1 MAYDIINDYDWTSM
15 PKGSPLRY
23 DTPQLFVKA
32 YELNKNQTINRFRNY
47 VTVATEKDPLKFYDK
62 LYSDAT
68 TPTEDYYLFPFFGDN
83 IRSFTNTFGD
93 TFKNGFGGTGVG
105 QALDSAIQSYGG
117 AAVDVAQ
124 IASSVAGPIGS
135 ALKNMGLNSIGDKLM
150 QSDGDGNA
158 GSYIETPKFYDFTS
172 ASEGPLEVNFVL
184 SNTIDSASIEKNYN
198 FIKHIIKHNRPYRID
213 AISMTPPRIYEVTLK
228 GWRYMRWAYCNSL
241 NVSFLG
247 ARKMIGDKIVP
258 EGYSIS
264 MSFTPL
270 TIEPANFVDFLS
282 ETGGQ
287 GFSGA
292 VQQAGPPQI

>member
-15 PKGSPLRY
+15 PKGSTLRY

-47 VTVATEKDPLKFYDK
+47 VTVVTKTNPFEFYDK

-68 TPTEDYYLFPFFGDN
+68 EPTDDYYLFPFFGDN
-83 IRSFTNTFGD
+83 IRSFANSFGD

-124 IASSVAGPIGS
+124 IASSVAGPIGDS
-135 ALKNMGLNSIGDKLM
+135 LKKMGFDSVGNSLKQL
-150 QSDGDGNA
+150 DGDGNA

-184 SNTIDSASIEKNYN
+184 SNTIDPASVEDNYN
-198 FIKHIIKHNRPYRID
+198 FIKHLIEKNRPNRKD
-213 AISMTPPRIYEVTLK
+213 SISMTPPRIYEVTLK
-228 GWRYMRWAYCNSL
+228 GWRYMRWAYCSSL
-241 NVSFLG
+241 SVSFLG
-247 ARKMIGDKIVP
+247 ARKMIGAKIVP

-264 MSFTPL
+264 MAFTSL
-270 TIEPANFVDFLS
+270 TIEPANFINYLS
-282 ETGGQ
+282 NTGGA

-292 VQQAGPPQI
+292 IKS